1 MSKTIVVAGFGPGIS
16 RGVAERFGRE
26 GFTAALVGRTES
38 RLDDGVR
45 ALAGKGVK
53 AKAFA
58 GDLGGADAA
67 RKLVARARKELG
79 PLHVLH
85 WNAYL
90 PGAGDLVSGD
100 PKELRPVL
108 EIATASL
115 AAAVQEALP
124 DLKANKGAVLVT
136 NGGLGLPVPEVDA
149 MGVQFNAM
157 GLSIANAAKHKLVRL
172 LHVKLKPENVYVGEV
187 MVTGMVKGTPWD
199 QGNATLDPADIAQ
212 RFWEMYLSRK
222 EVSTTI

>member
-1 MSKTIVVAGFGPGIS
+1 MKKIIIVAGFGPGIS
-16 RGVAERFGRE
+16 RGVAERFGKE
-26 GFTAALVGRTES
+26 GFTVALVGRTES
-38 RLDDGVR
+38 RLQEGVR
-45 ALAGKGVK
+45 ALAAAGVE

-67 RKLVARARKELG
+67 RKVVARVRKELG
-79 PLHVLH
+79 PVSVLH

-90 PGAGDLVSGD
+90 PGAGDLSVCD

-108 EIATASL
+108 EIATGSL

-124 DLKANKGAVLVT
+124 DLRAHQGAILVT
-136 NGGLGLPVPEVDA
+136 NGGFGLPVPAVDA

-172 LHVKLKPENVYVGEV
+172 LNVKLAPDGIYVGEV
-187 MVTGMVKGTPWD
+187 MVTGLVKGTVFD
-199 QGNATLDPADIAQ
+199 QGNAALDPADIAK
-212 RFWEMYLSRK
+212 RFWEMYLARK
-222 EVSTTI
+222 DVSTTI